1 MRRVNKSYGLG
12 EARVHVLRDIDFTVQ
27 PGEFVAVLGPSG
39 SGKSTLMN
47 LIGLIDTP
55 DDGQYLLSGRS
66 IPDRAEEELAALRN
80 EHIGFVFQKFNL
92 IGKYSAEMNTALPL
106 LLRGYTHRDALRRA
120 QAVLGALGLGDRLR
134 HRPNQLS
141 GGQQQRVAIAR
152 ALVGGPDIILADE
165 PTGALDRQTGREVM
179 ELLAALNARGK
190 TIIVITHDEN
200 VAAYAHRVVRIED
213 GRIADATNS

>member
-1 MRRVNKSYGLG
+1 MRRVNKSYGSG

-47 LIGLIDTP
+47 IIGLIDTP
-55 DDGQYLLSGRS
+55 DDGQYLLSGRN

-120 QAVLGALGLGDRLR
+120 QAALGALGLGDRLR

-190 TIIVITHDEN
+190 TIIVITHDEH
-200 VAAYAHRVVRIED
+200 VAAYAHRVVHIED
-213 GRIADATNS
+213 GRIR

>member
-1 MRRVNKSYGLG
+1 MLGVNKSYGSG

-55 DDGQYLLSGRS
+55 DDGQYLLSGQS

-106 LLRGYTHRDALRRA
+106 LLRGYTHREALRRA

-141 GGQQQRVAIAR
+141 GGQQQRVAVAR

-190 TIIVITHDEN
+190 TIIVITHDEQ
-200 VAAYAHRVVRIED
+200 VAAYAHRVVHIED
-213 GRIADATNS
+213 GRIR